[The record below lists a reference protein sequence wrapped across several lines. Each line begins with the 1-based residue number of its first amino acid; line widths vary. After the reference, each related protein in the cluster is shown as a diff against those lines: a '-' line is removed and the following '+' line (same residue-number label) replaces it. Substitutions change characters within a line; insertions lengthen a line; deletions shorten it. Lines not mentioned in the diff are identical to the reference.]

1 VPLPL
6 SQPPVPGGEPI
17 GFVDRAQS
25 TIAFDDA
32 SRVFTITPVGTSFD
46 YYSGGLLRTKDAA
59 ESVTLADVDGLHFV
73 YYAGTQLTHSTT
85 AWTLEDPNVVPVA
98 AVLYDTAVGNKG
110 ILLEERHGIVM
121 DGATHLRLHSVDGAK
136 LVSGGTCSGYVPNA
150 STADTDTNFGIS
162 STVIADEDLRSTL
175 PALADGDAITRMWR
189 TGADGTWTW
198 DSSATFPKVGV
209 SGTYIAKNVLSGTW
223 GLADIGNNSFVNWW
237 LLAIPS
243 AANPYVLIPGQTEHS
258 TLSLATA
265 ETISSLSWGSV
276 PFTEAVPL
284 ARVTYGAK
292 SSYSGTTGKCQ
303 VNAFTRLLGATVT
316 VTGAQTTTL
325 GSTAITYTPN
335 DPTDWADPD
344 PTTVQ
349 EALDTLAT
357 AAPGSSVAADDASL
371 LLATQVFG

>member
-1 VPLPL
+1 
-6 SQPPVPGGEPI
+6 
-17 GFVDRAQS
+17 
-25 TIAFDDA
+25 
-32 SRVFTITPVGTSFD
+32 
-46 YYSGGLLRTKDAA
+46 
-59 ESVTLADVDGLHFV
+59 
-73 YYAGTQLTHSTT
+73 
-85 AWTLEDPNVVPVA
+85 
-98 AVLYDTAVGNKG
+98 
-110 ILLEERHGIVM
+110 
-121 DGATHLRLHSVDGAK
+121 
-136 LVSGGTCSGYVPNA
+136 
-150 STADTDTNFGIS
+150 
-162 STVIADEDLRSTL
+162 
-175 PALADGDAITRMWR
+175 
-189 TGADGTWTW
+189 
-198 DSSATFPKVGV
+198 
-209 SGTYIAKNVLSGTW
+209 
-223 GLADIGNNSFVNWW
+223 
-237 LLAIPS
+237 
-243 AANPYVLIPGQTEHS
+243 VLIPGQTEHA

-265 ETISSLSWGSV
+265 ETISSLAWGSV